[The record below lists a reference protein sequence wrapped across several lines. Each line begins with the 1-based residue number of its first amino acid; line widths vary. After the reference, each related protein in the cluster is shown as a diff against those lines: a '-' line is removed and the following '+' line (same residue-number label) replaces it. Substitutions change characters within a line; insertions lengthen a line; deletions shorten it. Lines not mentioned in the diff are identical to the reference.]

1 MTDKTKSG
9 VRGMAVFIAAAVLAL
24 QVQAQTAQTQPR
36 HPKHPKFAVTQ
47 TKPASNKW
55 LLDADTDTERF
66 RRIEMVTS
74 GFDIPMVE
82 VGTRYEELASAV
94 RRSKWD
100 LAAYQITKITERMNQ
115 TAVKRPGR
123 TESLERYFLDSAQW
137 AALAQSVKDKDRSAS
152 VTNLRAVTAQCQLCH
167 AAEGLG
173 YMNESN
179 LFLRLEAAQ
188 R

>member
-1 MTDKTKSG
+1 MTNMTKG
-9 VRGMAVFIAAAVLAL
+9 AVRVMTVFFAAAILAA
-24 QVQAQTAQTQPR
+24 QAHAQTAPPR

-55 LLDADTDTERF
+55 LLDADSDAERF

-82 VGTRYEELASAV
+82 IGTRYEELASAV

-123 TESLERYFLDSAQW
+123 TDSLERYFLDSPQW
-137 AALAQSVKDKDRSAS
+137 AALAQSVKEKDRSAS
-152 VTNLRAVTAQCQLCH
+152 ITNLRAVTAQCQLCH

-188 R
+188 K